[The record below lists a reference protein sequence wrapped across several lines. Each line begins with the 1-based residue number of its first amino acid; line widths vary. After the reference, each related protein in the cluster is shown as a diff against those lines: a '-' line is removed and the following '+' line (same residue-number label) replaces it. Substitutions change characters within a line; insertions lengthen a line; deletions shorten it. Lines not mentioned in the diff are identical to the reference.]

1 MTNKTIEQYAE
12 SLAHYL
18 PSGDLLQAK
27 SIGSSNLFKLLTG
40 LSLVLL
46 EVDEKMS
53 EFKTQFYP
61 KSTMVSFITEW
72 EMVLGIPDDCLDN
85 SGTIE
90 QRAINILGC
99 IGALGCVTE
108 QQWIDLAKLM
118 GFDIELRRGIMGNV
132 FPLTLPY
139 TLGTLA
145 QLRNT
150 ITVIFKGII
159 NSTSIFPM
167 VLPYTLSGDSTKYA
181 RCIFERIKPA
191 HIKLNFV
198 NEM

>member
-1 MTNKTIEQYAE
+1 MVNKTIEQYAE

-18 PSGDLLQAK
+18 PSGDLFQAK
-27 SIGSSNLFKLLTG
+27 SINNSNLFKLLIG
-40 LSLVLL
+40 LSLVFL
-46 EVDEKMS
+46 ELDEKIT
-53 EFKTQFYP
+53 EFKSQFYP
-61 KSTMVSFITEW
+61 KSTMISFITEW
-72 EMVLGIPDDCLDN
+72 EQVLGIPDDCLDN
-85 SGTIE
+85 TGTLE

-99 IGALGCVTE
+99 IGALGCITE
-108 QQWIDLAKLM
+108 QEWIDIAKLM
-118 GFDIELRRGIMGNV
+118 GFDIELRCGTVGNV

-150 ITVIFKGII
+150 ITVIFKGIV

-167 VLPYTLSGDSTKYA
+167 VLPYTLSGDRTKYA

-191 HIKLNFV
+191 HIKLNFI